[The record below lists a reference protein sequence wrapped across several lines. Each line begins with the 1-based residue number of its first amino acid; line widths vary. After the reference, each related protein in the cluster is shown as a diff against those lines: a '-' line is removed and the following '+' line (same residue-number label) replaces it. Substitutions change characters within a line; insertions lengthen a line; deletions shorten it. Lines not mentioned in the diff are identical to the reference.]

1 MHAILDACAIITFLS
16 NEPGSDVVREILA
29 DETITHF
36 AHAVNVCEAY
46 YILSRTGNEERVR
59 QALDGLAEQGVV
71 IREDMDSLFWQQAER
86 HKATIRRVS
95 LADCFAI
102 ALANRIGGEL
112 VTSDHHEVDTIAAQ
126 GICRI
131 RFIR

>member
-1 MHAILDACAIITFLS
+1 MHAILDACAIIAFLR

-29 DETITHF
+29 DDTITHF
-36 AHAVNVCEAY
+36 AHAVNICETY
-46 YILSRTGNEERVR
+46 YILSRAGTEERVR
-59 QALDGLAEQGVV
+59 KALDALVEQGLV
-71 IREDMDSLFWQQAER
+71 IREDMDTAFWRQAGDY
-86 HKATIRRVS
+86 KATIHRVS

-102 ALANRIGGEL
+102 ALANRIGGAL
-112 VTSDHHEVDTIAAQ
+112 VTSDHHEFDAIATQ